1 MWGGGYGMGAGAVI
15 WIVVILA
22 ALALIVVGIVLLVR
36 PRPARRGDGE
46 VSSPVYPP
54 SPMKTAELTALQI
67 LEQRYARGDID
78 REEFLQRKAD
88 LSS

>member
-46 VSSPVYPP
+46 VSSPVCSP